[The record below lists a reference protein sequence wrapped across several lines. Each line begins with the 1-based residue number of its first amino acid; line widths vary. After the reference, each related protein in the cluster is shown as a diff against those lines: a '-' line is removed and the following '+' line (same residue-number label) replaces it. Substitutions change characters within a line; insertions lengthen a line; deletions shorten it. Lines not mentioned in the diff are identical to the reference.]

1 MEPTQISQ
9 LVEKNVGQLLQMLEI
24 EASTIVDI
32 VSVEGKNYIDVKLTV
47 AEKDS
52 GLLIGNAGSR
62 LKSLSA
68 VLNMMLPR
76 TEERFSVL
84 LDINGYREQRAIQLR
99 ETANKAAEEAI
110 SLMEAVELE
119 AMTPWERRIVHLH
132 LQERTDISTFSEGEE
147 GEDRRVIIKPV
158 SVV

>member
-9 LVEKNVGQLLQMLEI
+9 LVENHVAQLLQMVGV
-24 EASTIVDI
+24 EAGIIVDI
-32 VSVEGKNYIDVKLTV
+32 VSVEGKNYVDVKLTV

-52 GLLIGNAGSR
+52 GLLIGHAGSR

-76 TEERFSVL
+76 TEERYSIL
-84 LDINGYREQRAIQLR
+84 LDINGYREQRAAHIR
-99 ETANKAAEEAI
+99 SMADGAAEEAI
-110 SLMEAVELE
+110 ALMEPVELE
-119 AMTPWERRIVHLH
+119 PMSPWERRIVHLA

-147 GEDRRVIIKPV
+147 GEDRRVVIKPV
-158 SVV
+158 SAV

>member
-9 LVEKNVGQLLQMLEI
+9 LIENHVAQLLQMLGV
-24 EASTIVDI
+24 EAGVVVDI
-32 VSVEGKNYIDVKLTV
+32 VSVEGKNYVDVKLTV

-52 GLLIGNAGSR
+52 GLLIGHAGSR

-76 TEERFSVL
+76 TEERYSVL
-84 LDINGYREQRAIQLR
+84 LDINGYREQRAAHIR
-99 ETANKAAEEAI
+99 DMAGRAVEEAI
-110 SLMEAVELE
+110 ALMEPVELE
-119 AMTPWERRIVHLH
+119 PMTPWERRIVHLA

-158 SVV
+158 SAV